1 MRNNK
6 DTPPKDRFKPR
17 SYKLLGFI
25 LLVICAMI
33 VTYNVPK
40 KISEEDITYIKKIIQ
55 DQRLDIR
62 SLRKVKAKTFA
73 EELFAITS
81 VQESAFATAPKV
93 RLIPLSTPR
102 EPKNLYNSKAAYCG
116 DRARYIDKALR
127 YLGYTTRYA
136 SLYHNDEKRGF
147 VSTLLTRTSYESSES
162 HALIEVKTSKGWMIV
177 DTRHKWISLTQA
189 NQPIS
194 LEELKDKELAYFQWN
209 NRNKEEAWPLLDKN
223 YYIIYELYSRHGQF
237 YAPYTRYIPDI
248 NWFGFMRHNI
258 LKF

>member
-1 MRNNK
+1 MTNRNHPHSSPNSK
-6 DTPPKDRFKPR
+6 YCLILTTCNNQKTKQNIIN
-17 SYKLLGFI
+17 KLLI
-25 LLVICAMI
+25 ESKLSACIQTKEIESHYLWNNQIQNDKE
-33 VTYNVPK
+33 YL
-40 KISEEDITYIKKIIQ
+40 ITIK
-55 DQRLDIR
+55 
-62 SLRKVKAKTFA
+62 T
-73 EELFAITS
+73 T
-81 VQESAFATAPKV
+81 
-93 RLIPLSTPR
+93 
-102 EPKNLYNSKAAYCG
+102 KNLYNSKAAYCG